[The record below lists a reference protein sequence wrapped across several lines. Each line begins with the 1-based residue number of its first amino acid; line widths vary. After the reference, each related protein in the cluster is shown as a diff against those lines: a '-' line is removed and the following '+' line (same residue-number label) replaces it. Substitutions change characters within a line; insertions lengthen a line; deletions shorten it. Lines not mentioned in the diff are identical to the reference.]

1 MTVPDASDPLGINSL
16 MQQLADNAGPKVEPS
31 AQHRATARDVA
42 QQFAAYRDEGFTR
55 AEAIHLATLGT
66 QIATRVMAEDYT
78 RRQNGEQP

>member
-1 MTVPDASDPLGINSL
+1 MTTPPEPFDMNKMLD
-16 MQQLADNAGPKVEPS
+16 QLADNAGPKVEPS

-66 QIATRVMAEDYT
+66 QIATRVMAEDYA